1 MEEITYYQH
10 FTDTCPVKTTM
21 ENIVRLIR
29 DDETVAAKTAAHRAD
44 PEAGH
49 KRTCPLFAV
58 AGIMEGGK
66 AESNIV
72 AMTGLAM
79 VDVDHVSSQEGG
91 GSQPLETLFGRLCGD
106 PHTLLCYRTISGDG
120 IRVVFRYG
128 STTAMTW
135 SSRSSTTPGRSSMAT
150 STTAAP
156 MAWRTTRNAR
166 TWDG

>member
-1 MEEITYYQH
+1 
-10 FTDTCPVKTTM
+10 
-21 ENIVRLIR
+21 
-29 DDETVAAKTAAHRAD
+29 
-44 PEAGH
+44 
-49 KRTCPLFAV
+49 
-58 AGIMEGGK
+58 
-66 AESNIV
+66 
-72 AMTGLAM
+72 MTGLAM

-120 IRVVFRYG
+120 IRVVFRYETDDG
-128 STTAMTW
+128 YGYGAAEAVPPT
-135 SSRSSTTPGRSSMAT
+135 GRSSMAT

>member
-120 IRVVFRYG
+120 IRVVFRYELD
-128 STTAMTW
+128 
-135 SSRSSTTPGRSSMAT
+135 
-150 STTAAP
+150 
-156 MAWRTTRNAR
+156 
-166 TWDG
+166 DGYDLEQQK